1 MTPRNHQW
9 FISESKTKKRDAKIR
24 LPDPALGSSM
34 SSNMPGIK
42 SYFPWQKSGLLSKQT
57 ERENHWHALSW
68 LLISFEYHLFPEAS
82 GQCEEKGEWLM
93 ENHGEK
99 WQAWC
104 PLMSVWSHQPQGGD
118 MSVSVCYFL
127 SVRVCAWWKYQVN
140 LRCCWTEEQTSGTLY
155 SYHPIKY
162 INIHV
167 IWCPIVGQPYT
178 TNFCFALP
186 PLASLIR

>member
-1 MTPRNHQW
+1 MTEKWVTIQTNRERKSLARSQLTSDFLW
-9 FISESKTKKRDAKIR
+9 IS
-24 LPDPALGSSM
+24 
-34 SSNMPGIK
+34 
-42 SYFPWQKSGLLSKQT
+42 
-57 ERENHWHALSW
+57 
-68 LLISFEYHLFPEAS
+68 SFS
-82 GQCEEKGEWLM
+82 RSQRTVWRKGEWLM

-127 SVRVCAWWKYQVN
+127 TVRVCAWWKYQVN